1 MKRFIVLLTICCLSF
16 ATVKKGHGDRYIG
29 SLFRVDE
36 PIPDDSCRLLCF
48 LDDFYSSFVRNPSI
62 VPFSDEK
69 LMPRAIT
76 LRLSAA

>member
-1 MKRFIVLLTICCLSF
+1 MDFLVEYKSAYYSHKSNFVGSLQTCPLTLLT
-16 ATVKKGHGDRYIG
+16 
-29 SLFRVDE
+29 
-36 PIPDDSCRLLCF
+36 